1 MPNNFSVEIG
11 RLMALADSQQ
21 KQLAEIKKQVADLCT
36 QITSVHTELLNFMG
50 GVQQKNTCQ
59 EIHNQLRQEFI
70 SRREITP
77 IRSLTGTIA
86 LTTATAICIAILNL
100 ILK

>member
-21 KQLAEIKKQVADLCT
+21 KQLAEIKKQVSDLCT
-36 QITSVHTELLNFMG
+36 QITGVHTELLNFMG
-50 GVQQKNTCQ
+50 SVQNKRSCQ
-59 EIHNQLRQEFI
+59 EIHNQLRQEFV
-70 SRREITP
+70 SRREIAP
-77 IRSLTGTIA
+77 LRSLIGAITLTI
-86 LTTATAICIAILNL
+86 ATAISVALLNL

>member
-1 MPNNFSVEIG
+1 MPKSFSLEIG

-21 KQLAEIKKQVADLCT
+21 KQLAEIKCQVADLST

-50 GVQQKNTCQ
+50 SVQNKKTCQ
-59 EIHNQLRQEFI
+59 EIHNQLRQEFVL
-70 SRREITP
+70 RREIAP
-77 IRSLTGTIA
+77 LRSLMGTIA
-86 LTTATAICIAILNL
+86 LTTVTAISIALLNL